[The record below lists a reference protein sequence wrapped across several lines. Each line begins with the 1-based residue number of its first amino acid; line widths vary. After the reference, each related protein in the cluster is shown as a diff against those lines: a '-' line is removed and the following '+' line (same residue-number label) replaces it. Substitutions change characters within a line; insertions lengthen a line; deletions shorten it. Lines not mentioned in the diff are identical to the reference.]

1 MAMWENNEEL
11 DSMYRALMH
20 LDMEYAREMIPEASS
35 DEVRLVAMH
44 KARYEL
50 VTMPPELRHE
60 SRAWLEKFGFN
71 RHKQQPWP
79 PVGELPE

>member
-1 MAMWENNEEL
+1 MGNFEQEYARL
-11 DSMYRALMH
+11 LFALIE
-20 LDMEYAREMIPEASS
+20 LDMEYARETIPEASS

-44 KARYEL
+44 KARYEHTD
-50 VTMPPELRHE
+50 VPAEYRHA